1 LQDAWQITFHLIIAW
16 ASELAVWFFGL
27 YSFAEQEVSE
37 AVERLKELR
46 KMMEE
51 EKLKG
56 EKVELAIE
64 ARAPLNG
71 SSSTQIIQRRV

>member
-1 LQDAWQITFHLIIAW
+1 MILAWPPSWRSGSSGFT
-16 ASELAVWFFGL
+16 G
-27 YSFAEQEVSE
+27 FAEQEVSE
-37 AVERLKELR
+37 AVERLKELK

-51 EKLKG
+51 EKLKS

-64 ARAPLNG
+64 AQALLNG